1 MTNNGTQ
8 PVPAAENNGSEDISF
23 AELFEQEDHNTV
35 INVGEV
41 ATGAVVGIDN
51 DNVLIDVGDKAESYI
66 PLAEFRHEDPDRCQS
81 QQYSGKDPSGFRR
94 WLLRARGTP
103 TRHFRPRSRR
113 RPGNNHR

>member
-66 PLAEFRHEDPDRCQS
+66 PLAEFRHEDPDREINV
-81 QQYSGKDPSGFRR
+81 GDEFEVFIERRKDEGG
-94 WLLRARGTP
+94 LQL
-103 TRHFRPRSRR
+103 SREKAIAIKVWD
-113 RPGNNHR
+113 